1 MKNLDIVKKI
11 AIIPLFLLLAG
22 LLFFAFGVLPGSGFR
37 MTGNMIFAT
46 TAGAMLGIGV
56 LFFIEWQQA
65 RKINSKTRRGPISAF
80 LSFNPVD
87 KNFAR
92 QLTSTLS
99 VNGIYVEITN
109 RIVPASLVDY
119 RSAMKAYDIVIVI
132 LSKNHS
138 NSKVLKHEIEAAE
151 ALNKDILCIQIDRIP
166 QPTFLSTTRIHFTN
180 PKDAATDLISISEI
194 LRKQIDRSPDFEPVM
209 ASA

>member
-1 MKNLDIVKKI
+1 MKNLDIVKKV

-22 LLFFAFGVLPGSGFR
+22 LLFFAFGVLPGNGFK

-65 RKINSKTRRGPISAF
+65 RKISHQTKRSSISAF

-87 KNFAR
+87 KSFAR
-92 QLTSTLS
+92 QFTGTLS
-99 VNGIYVEITN
+99 VHGIEVEFTN

-138 NSKVLKHEIEAAE
+138 NSKVLKYEIEAAE
-151 ALNKDILCIQIDRIP
+151 ALNKNILCIQMDRIS
-166 QPTFLSTTRIHFTN
+166 QPAFLSTTRTHFTN
-180 PKDAATDLISISEI
+180 PKDAATDLISISET
-194 LRKQIDRSPDFEPVM
+194 LRKQIDSSPDFEPVM